1 MKFQVAKQDLQQ
13 ALDTVSSAMAGGGSD
28 LSSHFTFRLPPG
40 GDGSRMEVLAYNHGR
55 LFAGCPFVAVATE
68 TDKGSSFTVEG
79 NRITQLLNAIPESAL
94 TLEYDPS
101 TKVVFVIAPRGT
113 QQFQSLDPINF
124 PYWDATIA
132 SAKQTCVLAAD
143 RFKSALDFARRFAS
157 DLDTTDPHLCV
168 IEVKDGALAATDA
181 KSAAVLVSVEGLK
194 DSTLRVH
201 VKDAAAILD
210 FLGTAKD
217 TPVTLLEHDRALFIK
232 RDDGAVFGETRF
244 NVNFPVFNHP
254 EQDDQ
259 HFWKLSMDDLKS
271 GIMFL
276 LAGADKN
283 DDRLTFSRPV
293 ADGPVV
299 LTMNAMTGKP
309 IPVDVACPESG
320 DAVGTGI
327 PGLPGK
333 FVMSLVT
340 LKKVLNLFADEN
352 LRFGVNNLKKSGAG
366 FTRFIATKFADAE
379 DKGGDQY
386 RLFVMWM
393 K

>member
-1 MKFQVAKQDLQQ
+1 MKFQVAKQDLKL

-28 LSSHFTFRLPPG
+28 LSSHYTFRLPPG

-79 NRITQLLNAIPESAL
+79 NRINQLLNAVPESVL
-94 TLEYDPS
+94 TLEFDPA
-101 TKVVFVIAPRGT
+101 TKVVVVTTSRGT

-124 PYWDATIA
+124 PYWDATITA
-132 SAKQTCVLAAD
+132 AKQTCVLAAD

-157 DLDTTDPHLCV
+157 DQDTSDPHLCV

-201 VKDAAAILD
+201 VKDASAILE

-217 TPVTLLEHDRALFIK
+217 TLVSLLEHDRALFIK

-244 NVNFPVFNHP
+244 NVNFPVFNQP
-254 EQDDQ
+254 EVDDQ
-259 HFWKLSMDDLKS
+259 HFWKLSVDDLKS
-271 GIMFL
+271 GIQFL
-276 LAGADKN
+276 TSGSSKD
-283 DDRLTFSRPV
+283 DDRLTFTRPM
-293 ADGPVV
+293 ADGPVMM
-299 LTMNAMTGKP
+299 TMNATTGKP
-309 IPVDVACPESG
+309 IPVEVACPEFG
-320 DAVGTGI
+320 DTAGAAA
-327 PGLPGK
+327 LPAK
-333 FVMSLVT
+333 FVMSCAC
-340 LKKVLNLFADEN
+340 LKKVLGLFSEEN
-352 LRFGVNNLKKSGAG
+352 LRFGVNSLKKAGAG
-366 FTRFIATKFADAE
+366 FTRFIDTKFADAE
-379 DKGGDQY
+379 GKGGDQY